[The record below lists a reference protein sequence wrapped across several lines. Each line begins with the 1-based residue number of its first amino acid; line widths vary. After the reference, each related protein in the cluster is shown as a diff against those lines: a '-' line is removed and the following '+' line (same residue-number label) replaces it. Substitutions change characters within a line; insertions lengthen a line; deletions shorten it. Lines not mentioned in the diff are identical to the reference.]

1 MSQSSAISKLDG
13 VALGGTCQLS
23 DNKLKTSSN
32 NTLTFPASGG
42 TLATTDDVANAAA
55 GSSATVA
62 DSDYTNLLTLNTT
75 NFKAD
80 KSYVRFGGCGR
91 MRTLQLKLTPKTR
104 LQENGWHQI
113 TTNYYVHDSDISTQE
128 RIYLPCLIAF
138 YNNDINTIPTNYH
151 DAYIIIGDG
160 WNRDEVGILIGGI
173 STTFEA
179 NITFYASVSFYIMDG
194 YTENFES

>member
-32 NTLTFPASGG
+32 NTLTFPASGR

-91 MRTLQLKLTPKTR
+91 MRTLQLKLTPKIQ
-104 LQENGWHQI
+104 LASGGWYQI
-113 TTNYYVHDSDISTQE
+113 TTNYYVHDSDVSTQE
-128 RIYLPCLIAF
+128 RMYLPCVIAL
-138 YNNDINTIPTNYH
+138 YNN
-151 DAYIIIGDG
+151 
-160 WNRDEVGILIGGI
+160 
-173 STTFEA
+173 
-179 NITFYASVSFYIMDG
+179 SVRSA
-194 YTENFES
+194 